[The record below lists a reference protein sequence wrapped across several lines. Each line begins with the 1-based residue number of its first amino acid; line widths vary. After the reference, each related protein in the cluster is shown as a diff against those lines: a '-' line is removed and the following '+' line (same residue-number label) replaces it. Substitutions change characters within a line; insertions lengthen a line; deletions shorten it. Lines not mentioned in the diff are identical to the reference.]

1 MLRRHDHECR
11 LQHDRAGS
19 SRRTPYQHL
28 VSPNGAVNVK
38 FKVQKFVRQGNGLA
52 AVGQAVTTYQPAT
65 GAAQTI
71 TKSFKATVLLGKS
84 GQQANAICPVLF
96 LSIQKLSLVLLGLHV
111 DLDKVVLTITANSKG
126 GVLGSLFCQIAKSKV
141 KLLNSTGALNKVAS
155 QSGLASTGLNFNV
168 PVSGTKTAE
177 AAQAATCQVLDLV
190 LGPIALNLLGLDGQ
204 PEPDAPFDHGRSHG
218 RRARQPLL
226 LADALSAGGARQR
239 AGPLLPVA
247 CAHG

>member
-1 MLRRHDHECR
+1 MRRLASAVLVIAAAAACF
-11 LQHDRAGS
+11 AASTTSAAS
-19 SRRTPYQHL
+19 STPRHVFTGTPYQHL

-52 AVGQAVTTYQPAT
+52 AVGQAVSTYQPAT
-65 GAAQTI
+65 GAAQTV

-168 PVSGTKTAE
+168 PVSGTKTAA

-190 LGPIALNLLGLDGQ
+190 LGPIELNLLGLMVNLNQ
-204 PEPDAPFDHGRSHG
+204 VHLSIT
-218 RRARQPLL
+218 
-226 LADALSAGGARQR
+226 ADPTGGVL
-239 AGPLLPVA
+239 GSLFCSLT
-247 CAHG
+247 H